1 MFEASAFFV
10 AGISF
15 VLILVTLLSGM
26 WIFVGIGVTGLI
38 CAMLFQGE
46 LTGMIYV
53 PFDTTNSF
61 TMTAALT
68 FIFMGE
74 IILRSGISMQFFR
87 GAAALLRFLP
97 GCLYHSVV
105 AASAIFAATS
115 GSSVA
120 SAATIGRI
128 AMPEL
133 LARKYHKNMSLGV
146 ICAGSTLA
154 SLIPPSVGLI
164 IYGSCTHDSVTR
176 LFIGTVI
183 PGVMIALMFM
193 VYIGI
198 RVTFSKKLVPVKSK
212 QSIGQTLKDAIHVVP
227 ISIII
232 VLLLGSLY
240 RGIATPTEAG
250 TVGAIAAIVLAA
262 CYRRLSVK
270 MIVDSLIGS
279 VQITSMLML
288 LIMVGYMLGGVYGA
302 LKIPKLLVEWVAEAQ
317 IRPVTVIV
325 AIVVFYTIMGLFLE
339 TIPVF
344 VISIGTIYPLITG
357 LGYDGVWFGIFSA
370 IILVAGMITPPVGL
384 SLYVVQAIPPGYKMG
399 EVMRGTIPFLVIL
412 YIAAALL
419 LIFPE
424 LVLWLPSR
432 IVGQ

>member
-1 MFEASAFFV
+1 MYEASPFV
-10 AGISF
+10 VIIVSF
-15 VLILVTLLSGM
+15 SLILVTLLSGM
-26 WIFVGIGVTGLI
+26 WIFVGLGITGLI
-38 CAMLFQGE
+38 CAAIFQGD
-46 LTGMIYV
+46 LTTMIYL

-74 IILRSGISMQFFR
+74 IILKSGISVQFFR
-87 GAAALLRFLP
+87 GATALLRFLP

-133 LARKYHKNMSLGV
+133 LDRKYNKQISLGV

-154 SLIPPSVGLI
+154 NLIPPSVGLI
-164 IYGSCTHDSVTR
+164 IYGTVTHDSVTR
-176 LFIGTVI
+176 LFIGTII
-183 PGVMIALMFM
+183 PGIMIAFMFM
-193 VYIGI
+193 VYIAI
-198 RVTFSKKLVPVKSK
+198 RVTISPEFTPDEIKKPFREN
-212 QSIGQTLKDAIHVVP
+212 IKDVLHVVP
-227 ISIII
+227 IIII
-232 VLLLGSLY
+232 VILLLGSLY

-250 TVGAIAAIVLAA
+250 TIGAISAIAISA
-262 CYRRLSVK
+262 FYRKLSIK
-270 MIVDSLIGS
+270 MIIESLIGS
-279 VQITSMLML
+279 VKITSMLML

-302 LKIPKLLVEWVAEAQ
+302 LKIPKLLAEWVAQAQ
-317 IRPVTVIV
+317 IQPLTVIA
-325 AIVVFYTIMGLFLE
+325 AIVIFYTVMGLFLE

-344 VISIGTIYPLITG
+344 VISIGTIYPLVTG

-370 IILVAGMITPPVGL
+370 IILTAGMITPPVGL
-384 SLYVVQAIPPGYKMG
+384 SLYVVQGIPPGYKMG
-399 EVMRGTIPFLVIL
+399 EVLRGTIPFLIIL
-412 YIAAALL
+412 YLACALL

-424 LVLWLPSR
+424 LVLWLPSK
-432 IVGQ
+432 IIQ